1 MPRRSWLF
9 VPGASETKLDK
20 AATAGADVVVIDLED
35 SVPPESKD
43 KARAMARQWLVTH
56 RTQVLDSHR
65 FARWVRINGLDTPFW
80 REDLIAVIGTQP
92 QGIMLPKATGTEQLQ
107 TLSAELYEQE
117 QRAGLPTNSTRI
129 VPLAGETPASALTIP
144 SYVEATLPRLA
155 GLTWGAEDL
164 ASAIGATR
172 KRDEA
177 GNWTGVFAAVR
188 ANVLLTAHARG
199 VLAIDTLHEKF
210 KDSEALE
217 RIARASA
224 ADGFDGMLA
233 IHPAQ
238 IPVINEAFTPS
249 PEKLAEARAIIET
262 FAANPGA
269 GAVSFAGRM
278 IDQPHL
284 AQAKRLLEADA

>member
-9 VPGASETKLDK
+9 VPGDSESKLDK
-20 AATAGADVVVIDLED
+20 AATAGADVVIIDLED
-35 SVPPESKD
+35 GVAPEHKD
-43 KARAMARQWLVTH
+43 KARGLAREWLIAH
-56 RTQVLDSHR
+56 RQQVLDSRR

-80 REDLIAVIGTQP
+80 RDDLAAVMGTQP
-92 QGIMLPKATGTEQLQ
+92 QGIILPKASGAEQLQ
-107 TLSAELYEQE
+107 ALSAELYEHE

-129 VPLAGETPASALTIP
+129 IPVAGETPMAALTIP

-172 KRDEA
+172 KRDA
-177 GNWTGVFAAVR
+177 HGNWTDAFSMVR
-188 ANVLLTAHARG
+188 AHVLLTAHARG
-199 VLAIDTLHEKF
+199 VLAIDTLHARF
-210 KDSEALE
+210 KDIEGLTEA
-217 RIARASA
+217 ARGAA

-233 IHPAQ
+233 IHPSQ
-238 IPVINEAFTPS
+238 VPVINEAFTPS
-249 PEKLAEARAIIET
+249 PEKIAEARAIVET

-284 AQAKRLLEADA
+284 AQAKRLLDMVA